1 MVATTFIHYG
11 TFRCIY
17 IVVTYASTTIVPLAS
32 QLSTLG
38 LRQVVL
44 VLRCRH
50 QVLLTLS
57 PNLAFR
63 PLAFRQER
71 SLLHCFFIQHSRWDP
86 CFAMKKSEAGQNIP
100 QRSRR
105 NKDTRPHN
113 CRTGWRAGLSICM
126 REQRAEP
133 TITRA
138 RASLNRWLPSLI
150 FYNLALFFLKKFTFA
165 PWET

>member
-71 SLLHCFFIQHSRWDP
+71 SLLHCFFIQHNLVASVAISSHTYFVYSNNSGLHP
-86 CFAMKKSEAGQNIP
+86 TLSTPTTVGCIGTFYPVAH
-100 QRSRR
+100 
-105 NKDTRPHN
+105 HN
-113 CRTGWRAGLSICM
+113 CHQGPLC
-126 REQRAEP
+126 
-133 TITRA
+133 
-138 RASLNRWLPSLI
+138 
-150 FYNLALFFLKKFTFA
+150 
-165 PWET
+165 